1 MSINVEED
9 KVRVHQTHCCVL
21 HGCKYGH
28 DDDGCPVETGKVV
41 QEFICEYCDDEGI
54 ESVGEAKALHFEEK
68 YCQKNFD
75 YPFSSELLEA
85 LLLGKMARVKPAYTD
100 LDPDPGFEIHKIK
113 LHDNRIFVRGEHTDW
128 FGESQFDLLEEE

>member
-1 MSINVEED
+1 MEED
-9 KVRVHQTHCCVL
+9 KVGVHQAHCCIL

-75 YPFSSELLEA
+75 YPFSSELAVAFLCSTSLRNRAAGLEIIQDF
-85 LLLGKMARVKPAYTD
+85 RY
-100 LDPDPGFEIHKIK
+100 
-113 LHDNRIFVRGEHTDW
+113 
-128 FGESQFDLLEEE
+128 